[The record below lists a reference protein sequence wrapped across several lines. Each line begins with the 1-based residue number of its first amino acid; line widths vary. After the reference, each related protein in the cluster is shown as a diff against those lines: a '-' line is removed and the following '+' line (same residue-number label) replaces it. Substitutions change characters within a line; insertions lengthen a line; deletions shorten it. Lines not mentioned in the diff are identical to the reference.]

1 MKCKLLI
8 LSFLSV
14 FFVAQSQTGNS
25 NYKEIG
31 APMPAIRLVVPPLTV
46 NESTAK
52 KGKKVATPQ
61 NQIVTEKELK
71 NDANLLVMMFNPTC
85 GHCEEQTDL
94 FLQNISLFKKSKL
107 VLMAGAQMIPYL
119 EHFNRGRQIDK
130 FPQTIIMGVDSSQFI
145 EKTYL
150 YEILPQINVYDAER
164 KLIRSFTG
172 IVPIDSIRSY
182 IQ

>member
-1 MKCKLLI
+1 PARCACPTNSSSEVGLILSARGILPAAFSLIFIFLKSLKSAKGSFFISINHFFYLRETMKCKLLI

-25 NYKEIG
+25 YYKEIG

-85 GHCEEQTDL
+85 GHC
-94 FLQNISLFKKSKL
+94 
-107 VLMAGAQMIPYL
+107 
-119 EHFNRGRQIDK
+119 
-130 FPQTIIMGVDSSQFI
+130 
-145 EKTYL
+145 
-150 YEILPQINVYDAER
+150 
-164 KLIRSFTG
+164 
-172 IVPIDSIRSY
+172 
-182 IQ
+182 